1 MHHYVFVGY
10 RPTDRRPPVPVKN
23 RLRVLRAERDWSQ
36 AELADRVGVARQTI
50 VALEAGKYA
59 PSLPL
64 AFKLGK
70 LFDAS
75 VEEIFDP
82 DSME

>member
-1 MHHYVFVGY
+1 M
-10 RPTDRRPPVPVKN
+10 KN
-23 RLRVLRAERDWSQ
+23 RLKVLRAENDWSQ
-36 AELADRVGVARQTI
+36 AELADRIGVARQTI

-70 LFDAS
+70 LFNKA

-82 DSME
+82 ESID

>member
-1 MHHYVFVGY
+1 
-10 RPTDRRPPVPVKN
+10 VKN
-23 RLRVLRAERDWSQ
+23 RLKVLRAENDWSQ
-36 AELADRVGVARQTI
+36 AELADRAGVARQTI

-70 LFDAS
+70 LFNKR

-82 DSME
+82 ESAD